1 MEAIIQIIQA
11 KQDKKH
17 PNYMYTLGEVIL
29 VVLDLDH
36 SSVILLDID
45 NLKSSQVQTNK
56 QTDKPYRVYYDL

>member
-1 MEAIIQIIQA
+1 
-11 KQDKKH
+11 
-17 PNYMYTLGEVIL
+17 MYTLGEVIL